1 MTEDEYLASKGY
13 RNSFY
18 SESALHKEMIQETA
32 GQQEKLLNLNI
43 ERSKKYLTERAAIK
57 RIPKLT

>member
-18 SESALHKEMIQETA
+18 SESALHKEIQETA

-57 RIPKLT
+57 KEYHS